1 MRWIRKK
8 IMHHIIDTA
17 VSAELNDIVH
27 AVLRRYDKIFED
39 EEVVFLSMPKRD
51 KEERLRI
58 LGAILA
64 MEEQSK

>member
-8 IMHHIIDTA
+8 IMGHIIYTA

-27 AVLRRYDKIFED
+27 AVLRRYDKMFED

-58 LGAILA
+58 LRAVLA